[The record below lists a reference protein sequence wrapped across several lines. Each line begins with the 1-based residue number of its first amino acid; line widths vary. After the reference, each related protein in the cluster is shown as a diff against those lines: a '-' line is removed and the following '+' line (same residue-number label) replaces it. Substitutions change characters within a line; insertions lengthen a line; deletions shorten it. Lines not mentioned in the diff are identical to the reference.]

1 MNSDPM
7 NRSASAVTPARIG
20 VAAPMPGV
28 VYPPPAE
35 LQRYVE
41 AGVLG
46 FETLPEAFSRAWRT
60 HASREAL
67 VGPEGNLSYAEL
79 DALTDRAAAAFLHL
93 GLAPLDRV
101 VFQVANCNE
110 TLVCLFACWKAGL
123 IPVCTLAA
131 HREREIGYLANH
143 AKARLHLVH
152 GAVKFDDVAFAEKLQ
167 SEAPSLTHIVQLRG
181 PARGKALALADL
193 IAAEDRAEAR
203 ALLATLPRD
212 PFQVCV
218 FQLSGGTTGVPKII
232 PRFHNDYLCNMRA
245 VAAWNG
251 YRADDT
257 LFIPMP
263 YMHNLNM
270 SCCFG
275 PMLLEGA
282 RVAVAPDIDEPTIV
296 GILAR
301 YRPTWII
308 LGPLLAKLEPARAAG
323 RIDFASARTIVT
335 MGGAPQLRALT
346 GAPVM
351 HIFGM
356 TEGVIMYTRPQDP
369 QQVQD
374 QCIGRPVS
382 AFDRVRIVRPGTEQ
396 DVEPGETGE
405 CIFKGP
411 YTIHGYYDAADR
423 NRETFTSDGWY
434 RSGDLMELVEVEGTS
449 YYIFKGRSKD
459 VIDRGGEK
467 INCEEVEWGCNAHP
481 SVAASAVVGM
491 PDPVYGERACAFLVL
506 RPDMPAPDV
515 ASLGAFLKTYGMAR
529 FKWPERV
536 EIVTEFPMTISGKLS
551 KPALKQMIA
560 ERIATEIGANAAP

>member
-1 MNSDPM
+1 MSQFPM
-7 NRSASAVTPARIG
+7 NGDPRRIG
-20 VAAPMPGV
+20 VTTPMPGV

-41 AGVLG
+41 AGALG
-46 FETLPEAFSRAWRT
+46 FDTVPEAFVRAWRT
-60 HASREAL
+60 HASRDAL
-67 VGPEGNLSYAEL
+67 VGPEGNLTYAEL
-79 DALTDRAAAAFLHL
+79 DVLTDRAAAAFLHL

-101 VFQVANCNE
+101 MFQVANCNE
-110 TLVCLFACWKAGL
+110 SLICLFACWKAGL

-131 HREREIGYLANH
+131 HREQEIGYLAAH
-143 AKARLHLVH
+143 AEAKLHLVH
-152 GAVKFDDVAFAEKLQ
+152 GAVKFDDVAFAEKMQ
-167 SEAPSLTHIVQLRG
+167 REVPSLTHIVQLRG
-181 PARGKALALADL
+181 PARGKALALPDL
-193 IAAEDRAEAR
+193 IAAEDPAAAR
-203 ALLATLPRD
+203 ALLASLPRD

-232 PRFHNDYLCNMRA
+232 PRFHNDYLYNMRA
-245 VAAWNG
+245 VAAWNSFT
-251 YRADDT
+251 ADDT

-263 YMHNLNM
+263 FMHNLNM
-270 SCCFG
+270 VCCFG

-282 RVAVAPDIDEPTIV
+282 RVAVAPNIEEATITDIM
-296 GILAR
+296 AR
-301 YRPTWII
+301 HRPTWII
-308 LGPLLAKLEPARAAG
+308 LGPLLAKLEAARAAG
-323 RIDFASARTIVT
+323 RIDFASARTIVS
-335 MGGAPQLRALT
+335 MGGAAPLRKLT

-374 QCIGRPVS
+374 ICVGRPVS
-382 AFDRVRIVRPGTEQ
+382 PFDQVRIVKPGTEQ
-396 DVEPGETGE
+396 DVVRGETGE
-405 CIFKGP
+405 CIFRGP
-411 YTIHGYYDAADR
+411 YTIHGYYDAAER
-423 NRETFTSDGWY
+423 NRDAFTSDGWY
-434 RSGDLMELVEVEGTS
+434 RSGDLMEEIEVDGQS
-449 YYIFKGRSKD
+449 YYIFKGRTKD

-491 PDPVYGERACAFLVL
+491 PDRIYGERACAFLVL

-515 ASLGAFLKTYGMAR
+515 ASLGAFLKTYGMAS

-536 EIVTEFPMTISGKLS
+536 EIVKEFPMTISGKLS

-560 ERIATEIGANAAP
+560 ERIAAESGGPAAQ